1 MRQYIRLFNADGTVQ
16 DFARIGHPSD
26 APPGPV
32 TKEEPS
38 PPAPPRPQFREGDL
52 VRYIGP
58 VARADSIRYGG
69 IGVVRDGEKSVGG
82 SIGVEWA
89 GLTGGH
95 DLYGCTR
102 HSRKSGWFV
111 SPESIEHAT

>member
-1 MRQYIRLFNADGTVQ
+1 MIIDRVRVYTQDGKTQ
-16 DFARIGHPSD
+16 DFVAPAPKDEGMD
-26 APPGPV
+26 A
-32 TKEEPS
+32 
-38 PPAPPRPQFREGDL
+38 PAPPKFQKGDL

-58 VARADSIRYGG
+58 ATGTNPIRCGS

-89 GLTGGH
+89 GWTGGH
-95 DLYGCTR
+95 DLDGCAR

-111 SPESIEHAT
+111 SPKSIEHAT

>member
-1 MRQYIRLFNADGTVQ
+1 MIIDRVRVYTQDGKTQ
-16 DFARIGHPSD
+16 DFVAPAPKDEGMD
-26 APPGPV
+26 A
-32 TKEEPS
+32 
-38 PPAPPRPQFREGDL
+38 PAPPKFQKGDL

-58 VARADSIRYGG
+58 ATGTNPIRCGS

-89 GLTGGH
+89 GWTGGH

-102 HSRKSGWFV
+102 HSHESGWFV